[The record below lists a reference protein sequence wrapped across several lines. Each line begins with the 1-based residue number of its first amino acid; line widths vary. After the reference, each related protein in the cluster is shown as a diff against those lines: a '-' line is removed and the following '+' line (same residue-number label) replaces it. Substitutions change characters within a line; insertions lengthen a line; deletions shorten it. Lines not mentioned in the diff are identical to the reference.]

1 MTNPLLT
8 PLALGPLTLPNRL
21 VMSPMTRSRA
31 EQPGDIPSELNARY
45 YAQRASA
52 ALIISEATQV
62 DPRGKGYAFTP
73 GIHSDEQVAGWQRV
87 TEAVHANGG
96 RISAQLWHVG
106 RMSHVDFH
114 EGEAPLAPSAIN
126 ADAKIFLGGA
136 HPFASTSTPR
146 ALETAEITQIV
157 EQFKRGAEL
166 AKRAGFDGVELHGAN
181 GYLPHQF
188 LSDQANQ
195 RTDAYGGSVTNRI
208 RFSVEVLEALVGVWG
223 GERVG
228 LRISPAMGMNG
239 CGESDPDA
247 LYGALI
253 GEANR
258 LGVSFIDVLEYFG
271 PSDKRPAQPSDLQA
285 KLRSSFEGR
294 YLANGGFDP
303 DSARARLEAG
313 SADAI
318 VFARLFLANPD
329 LPERVRRGASLNA
342 PDPSTFYGGDA
353 KGYTD
358 YPALSWLD

>member
-8 PLALGPLTLPNRL
+8 PLTLGPLTLPNR
-21 VMSPMTRSRA
+21 VIMSPMTRSRS
-31 EQPGDIPSELNARY
+31 EQPGDVPTELNARY
-45 YAQRASA
+45 YAQRANA
-52 ALIISEATQV
+52 GLIISEATQV

-73 GIHSDEQVAGWQRV
+73 GIHSDEQVAGWQTV
-87 TEAVHANGG
+87 TEAVHAAGG
-96 RISAQLWHVG
+96 RISLQLWHVG

-114 EGEAPLAPSAIN
+114 AGEAPLAPSAIN

-136 HPFASTSTPR
+136 NPFAATSTPR
-146 ALETAEITQIV
+146 ALETSEVVQIV
-157 EQFKRGAEL
+157 EQFRRGAEL

-195 RTDAYGGSVTNRI
+195 RTDSYGGSVTNRL
-208 RFSVEVLEALVGVWG
+208 RFSVEILEAIVGVWG

-228 LRISPAMGMNG
+228 LRISPALGMNG
-239 CGESDPDA
+239 CGESDAPA
-247 LYGALI
+247 LYAALV

-258 LGVSFIDVLEYFG
+258 LGVGFLDVLEYFG
-271 PSDKRPAQPSDLQA
+271 PSDKRPAEPSELHA
-285 KLRSSFEGR
+285 TLRKTYKGR

-303 DSARARLEAG
+303 ANARARLEAG
-313 SADAI
+313 HADGI

-329 LPERVRRGASLNA
+329 LPERIRRGAALND
-342 PDPSTFYGGDA
+342 PDPSSFYGGGA

-358 YPALSWLD
+358 YPALAWAE

>member
-8 PLALGPLTLPNRL
+8 PLALGPLTLPNRV
-21 VMSPMTRSRA
+21 VMSPMTRSRSQ
-31 EQPGDIPSELNARY
+31 QPGDVSTELMARY

-52 ALIISEATQV
+52 GLIISEATQV

-73 GIHSDEQVAGWQRV
+73 GIHSDEQVAGWQGV

-96 RISAQLWHVG
+96 RINLQLWHVG

-114 EGEAPLAPSAIN
+114 DGEAPLAPSAIN
-126 ADAKIFLGGA
+126 AEAKIFLGGSN
-136 HPFASTSTPR
+136 PFAATSTPR
-146 ALETAEITQIV
+146 ALETNEITQIV
-157 EQFKRGAEL
+157 EQFRRGAEL

-195 RTDAYGGSVTNRI
+195 RTDRYGGSVANRI
-208 RFSVEVLEALVGVWG
+208 RFSVEVLEAVVGVWG

-239 CGESDPDA
+239 CGESDPHE
-247 LYGALI
+247 LYAALI

-258 LGVSFIDVLEYFG
+258 LGLGFIDVLEYFG
-271 PSDKRPAQPSDLQA
+271 APDKRPAEPSELHA
-285 KLRSSFEGR
+285 KLRSSFTGR

-303 DSARARLEAG
+303 TNARARLEAG
-313 SADAI
+313 HADGI

-329 LPERVRRGASLNA
+329 LPERIRRGAPLNV

-358 YPALSWLD
+358 YPALP

>member
-8 PLALGPLTLPNRL
+8 PLALGPLTLPNR
-21 VMSPMTRSRA
+21 VIMSPMTRSRA
-31 EQPGDIPSELNARY
+31 EQPGDVPTELAARY

-52 ALIISEATQV
+52 GLIISEATQV

-96 RISAQLWHVG
+96 RISLQLWHVG

-114 EGEAPLAPSAIN
+114 DGEAPLAPSAIN
-126 ADAKIFLGGA
+126 ADAKIYLGGA
-136 HPFASTSTPR
+136 NPFASTSTPR
-146 ALETAEITQIV
+146 ALEIEEIPKIV
-157 EQFKRGAEL
+157 EQFRRGAEL

-188 LSDQANQ
+188 LSDQANK
-195 RTDAYGGSVTNRI
+195 RSDRYGGSVTNRI
-208 RFSVEVLEALVGVWG
+208 RFSVEVLEAITEVWG

-228 LRISPAMGMNG
+228 LRISPVLAPNG
-239 CGESDPDA
+239 CGESDPHE

-258 LGVSFIDVLEYFG
+258 LGIGFLDVLEYFG
-271 PSDKRPAQPSDLQA
+271 PSDKRPAAPTELQS
-285 KLRSSFEGR
+285 KLRSSFTGR

-303 DSARARLEAG
+303 ASARARLESG
-313 SADAI
+313 TADGI

-329 LPERVRRGASLNA
+329 LPERIRRNAALNV
-342 PDPSTFYGGDA
+342 PDGSTFYGGDA

-358 YPALSWLD
+358 YPALSWTD

>member
-8 PLALGPLTLPNRL
+8 PLALGPLTLPNRV
-21 VMSPMTRSRA
+21 VMSPMTRSRST
-31 EQPGDIPSELNARY
+31 QPGDVPNELNARY

-52 ALIISEATQV
+52 GLIISEATQV

-96 RISAQLWHVG
+96 RISLQLWHVG

-136 HPFASTSTPR
+136 DPFAATSTPR
-146 ALETAEITQIV
+146 ALETREVGQIV
-157 EQFKRGAEL
+157 DQFRRGAEL
-166 AKRAGFDGVELHGAN
+166 AKQAGFDGVELHGAN

-195 RTDAYGGSVTNRI
+195 RGDNYGGSVTNRI
-208 RFSVEVLEALVGVWG
+208 RFSVEILEAIVGVWG
-223 GERVG
+223 GDRVG

-239 CGESDPDA
+239 CGESDAPA

-271 PSDKRPAQPSDLQA
+271 PSDKRPAEPSELHA
-285 KLRSSFEGR
+285 KLRASFEGR
-294 YLANGGFDP
+294 YLANGGYDP
-303 DSARARLEAG
+303 ANARARLEG
-313 SADAI
+313 GHADGI

-329 LPERVRRGASLNA
+329 LPERIRRGAPLLD
-342 PDPSTFYGGDA
+342 PDPSTFYGGES

-358 YPALSWLD
+358 YPALGWA